1 MKASLHKSHSQMQQH
16 PNETSSRVWPDT
28 QHVLYI
34 MATQGKLLRWL
45 ESSDQSSQRCSDKGT
60 DGEKC
65 CDENDL
71 SDLSSDDNKIDD
83 SHDGEDDWP
92 ELLPSKKSRQGGTQ
106 LEEMCD
112 SFGQQDT
119 MLSSDQ
125 MSNPTTITLKD
136 LPLRNFWTKL

>member
-1 MKASLHKSHSQMQQH
+1 M
-16 PNETSSRVWPDT
+16 
-28 QHVLYI
+28 
-34 MATQGKLLRWL
+34 
-45 ESSDQSSQRCSDKGT
+45 
-60 DGEKC
+60 
-65 CDENDL
+65 